1 MTGCESLGG
10 SVFHKAAHEV
20 REALERSGSQI
31 QVVDRAVDLL
41 RVLGEADE
49 PLGLREIARRSG
61 LSVSTTRRV
70 LSSLC
75 HHGLCEQNAS
85 GRYGLGLLLFEL
97 GMRFESRLDI
107 RVRSLPT
114 LERLAEAS
122 QLTVFLCVRRDDRT
136 IAIERIDGHYA
147 FSLALTLGGSL
158 PLYAGAA
165 SRVLASYLPESEV
178 RRLLAEHPPTPFT
191 EHTLTT
197 VDALVT
203 DLRESRKR
211 GYVISNEDLTP
222 GVAALGMPVF
232 SHHSDTEP
240 AAAISIAGLV
250 PQVLGDGCERV
261 LALLRESA
269 EEISRELGQ
278 GLAGDRPVRAATKQ
292 EAVA

>member
-1 MTGCESLGG
+1 LGP
-10 SVFHKAAHEV
+10 A
-20 REALERSGSQI
+20 GSQI
-31 QVVDRAVDLL
+31 QVVDRAVHLL
-41 RVLGEADE
+41 RVLADADE
-49 PLGLREIARRSG
+49 HLGLREIARRGG

-97 GMRFESRLDI
+97 GMRFEARLDI
-107 RVRSLPT
+107 RMRSLPA

-122 QLTVFLCVRRDDRT
+122 NLTVFLCVRRDDRT
-136 IAIERIDGHYA
+136 IAIERIDGRYA

-165 SRVLASYLPESEV
+165 SRVLASYLPEHEV
-178 RRLLAEHPPTPFT
+178 RRLLKAHPPTPFT
-191 EHTLTT
+191 EHTLLT
-197 VDALVT
+197 VDALIA
-203 DLRESRKR
+203 DLRESRAR

-232 SHHSDTEP
+232 SHQSDTEP
-240 AAAISIAGLV
+240 AAAVSIAGLV
-250 PQVLGDGCERV
+250 PQVLGDDFERV
-261 LALLRESA
+261 LDLLRDTA
-269 EEISRELGQ
+269 EEISRELGR
-278 GLAGDRPVRAATKQ
+278 GLAGDRPVRSPPVR